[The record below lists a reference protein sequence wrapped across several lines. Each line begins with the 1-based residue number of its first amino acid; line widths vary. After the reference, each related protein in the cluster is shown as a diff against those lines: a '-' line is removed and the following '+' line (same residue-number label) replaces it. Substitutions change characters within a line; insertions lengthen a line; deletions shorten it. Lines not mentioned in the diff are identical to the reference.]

1 MNALLFLLLD
11 RSPGWVMARVYRRY
25 ALQFAGLLLGL
36 AAAAPCWAQVDALT
50 GQRLFG
56 AICTTCHGTD
66 PTADNFRRA
75 ALTPTGVSDAINS
88 VGGMRFL
95 RNNLS
100 NDDIAGLQRFFERVN
115 VRSVAVRPQSGVY
128 WNPAE
133 AGRGFVVETS
143 GDVLA
148 ISAYYYATNGRATWS
163 LAAGPLVQSR
173 LQAPLVTQRGGQT
186 LTGVYVAPAPA
197 TTLGTIEAIATSER
211 SMVLNWPGGW
221 VLLERASLRADGA
234 LLPPRTGAP
243 EAGFWWAPEENG
255 RGYVLD
261 IQDDQVFLAGYMY
274 DAAGEPT
281 WYLGIGALNA
291 QLNRLSTNWLEF
303 AGGQT
308 LTGPYQ
314 PNRLINA
321 NVGPLLI
328 EFDTARSGTL
338 VLPDGRRQRIVRFF

>member
-1 MNALLFLLLD
+1 MRTFFLECGTAALGLMVALL
-11 RSPGWVMARVYRRY
+11 
-25 ALQFAGLLLGL
+25 
-36 AAAAPCWAQVDALT
+36 AAPPAWAQGDALV

-56 AICTTCHGTD
+56 SICSTCHGSN

-75 ALTPTGVSDAINS
+75 AQTPSGVSDAINS

-100 NDDIAGLQRFFERVN
+100 NDEIAGLQRFFEAVN
-115 VRSVAVRPQSGVY
+115 VRPVAVRPQSGAY
-128 WNPAE
+128 WNPFE
-133 AGRGFVVETS
+133 SGRGFVIESS

-148 ISAYYYATNGRATWS
+148 ISAYYYAPNGRATWS
-163 LAAGPLVQSR
+163 LAAGALVQSR
-173 LQAPLVTQRGGQT
+173 LEAPLVTQRGGQT
-186 LTGVYVAPAPA
+186 LSGPYVAPQPA

-211 SMVLNWPGGW
+211 SLVLNWPGGW
-221 VLLERASLRADGA
+221 VLLERASLRSDGA
-234 LLPPRTGAP
+234 LLPPRSGAP
-243 EAGFWWAPEENG
+243 QAGFWWAPEESG

-274 DAAGEPT
+274 DAAGEPL
-281 WYLGIGALNA
+281 WYLAVAALNA
-291 QLNRLSTNWLEF
+291 QLNNFSTRWLEF

-314 PNRLINA
+314 PNRLLND
-321 NVGPLLI
+321 NVGALVI
-328 EFDTARSGTL
+328 EFDTPRSATL